1 MESFKPLIA
10 KVAAGATL
18 TQSEAESAFDSM
30 LSGEVTPSQMGGFL
44 MALRV
49 RGETVEE
56 ITGAVAAMRAK
67 MLSVRAP
74 PEAIDIVGTGGDGSG
89 SLNVSTLAAIITAAC
104 GVTVAKHGNRAAS
117 SRSGA
122 ADTLAALGVKIGL
135 SSDAVERCL
144 DEAGICF
151 MMAPTHH
158 ASMRNVG
165 PTRTELGTRTLFNI
179 LGPLSNPA
187 GVKRQLVGVFSAA
200 WLEPMAEVLRN
211 FGSERVWVTHGLDGL
226 DEITT
231 TGPTKLRRR
240 PPHARSID
248 RCVKRLTVGTPMT
261 DILKKIESYK
271 RREIA
276 DAKVRVPRATLE
288 REIDGQSPPRGFIKA
303 LQRAIE
309 EGRFGLIAEIKKASP
324 SKGLIREDFEPAAL
338 AKAYQAGGAACLSVL
353 TDGPSF
359 QGAPEH
365 LMKARKATTLP
376 ILRKDFL
383 FDAYQVLEARAWGA
397 DCILIIMAAV
407 DDEIAKTLNK
417 TAHDLGLDVLI
428 ETHDENELKRALSLE
443 GRLIGVNNRNL
454 RTFETSLEVC
464 ERLLPSIP
472 EGKIVVAE
480 SGISDH
486 ADCKRLAKAGVEA
499 FLVGEALMRHKDVA
513 AATRTLLTGM

>member
-1 MESFKPLIA
+1 MS
-10 KVAAGATL
+10 
-18 TQSEAESAFDSM
+18 
-30 LSGEVTPSQMGGFL
+30 
-44 MALRV
+44 
-49 RGETVEE
+49 
-56 ITGAVAAMRAK
+56 
-67 MLSVRAP
+67 
-74 PEAIDIVGTGGDGSG
+74 
-89 SLNVSTLAAIITAAC
+89 
-104 GVTVAKHGNRAAS
+104 
-117 SRSGA
+117 
-122 ADTLAALGVKIGL
+122 
-135 SSDAVERCL
+135 
-144 DEAGICF
+144 
-151 MMAPTHH
+151 
-158 ASMRNVG
+158 
-165 PTRTELGTRTLFNI
+165 
-179 LGPLSNPA
+179 
-187 GVKRQLVGVFSAA
+187 
-200 WLEPMAEVLRN
+200 
-211 FGSERVWVTHGLDGL
+211 
-226 DEITT
+226 
-231 TGPTKLRRR
+231 
-240 PPHARSID
+240 
-248 RCVKRLTVGTPMT
+248 

-276 DAKVRVPRATLE
+276 ESKVRVPRATLE

-309 EGRFGLIAEIKKASP
+309 EGRFGLIAEIKKTSP
-324 SKGLIREDFEPAAL
+324 SKGLIREDFEPASL
-338 AKAYQAGGAACLSVL
+338 AKAYQAGGASCLSVL

-407 DDEIAKTLNK
+407 DDEVAKTLNK

-428 ETHDENELKRALSLE
+428 ETHDEHELKRALSLE

-464 ERLLPSIP
+464 ERLLPLIP
-472 EGKIVVAE
+472 PGKIVVAE

-499 FLVGEALMRHKDVA
+499 FLVGEALMRHKDVT